1 MPILAID
8 WFGCVDSFELLIGLG
23 AIAIL
28 FFSAGFGTAKA
39 DALVRDVLARLKG
52 RPRKESKS

>member
-1 MPILAID
+1 MPILAVD
-8 WFGCVDSFELLIGLG
+8 WFGCADSFELLIGLG

-28 FFSAGFGTAKA
+28 CFAAGFGTAKA
-39 DALVRDVLARLKG
+39 DALVHDVLARLKG